1 MDWFNPARTPPVD
14 TVLNMGVVGRV
25 ESLWRY
31 PVKSMRGEEL
41 REAYLTAKGVYG
53 DRRYAFLSTGA
64 RKDFP
69 YFTAREQPEL
79 LQHRARY
86 LHPEKMIRP
95 KGELSLADGAIE
107 VETPLGERLAVDDPR
122 LIQLLRSGLHEW
134 QQKRHQVMV
143 VQSDSPVVD
152 TRPLSLFCLQTVGR
166 LSEEL
171 GEELDKRRFRA
182 NVYVD
187 LASGKGFDEDEWVG
201 RRLRIGADAVV
212 EILKRTKRCK
222 LITLDPDTSERN
234 IELMRKIALEHELRA
249 GISAGVVVEGMIAVG
264 DEMRMVGR
272 GNKRT
277 SMSLDPGKSRRGA
290 PGTGIAEAA
299 VPSTRAFPL
308 PRAKKGHGGPRVSQ
322 LAQDDTSV

>member
-1 MDWFNPARTPPVD
+1 VI
-14 TVLNMGVVGRV
+14 GRV

-95 KGELSLADGAIE
+95 EGDLSLEDGAIE
-107 VETPLGERLAVDDPR
+107 VETPEGERLAVDDPR

-134 QQKRHQVMV
+134 QQQRHQVML
-143 VQSDSPVVD
+143 VQSDNPVVD
-152 TRPLSLFCLQTVGR
+152 TRPLSLFSLQTVR
-166 LSEEL
+166 QLSEEV
-171 GEELDKRRFRA
+171 GVDLDKRLFRA

-187 LASGKGFDEDEWVG
+187 LASGGGFAEDAWVG
-201 RRLRIGADAVV
+201 RKLAIGGVAVV
-212 EILKRTKRCK
+212 KILKRTKRCK
-222 LITLDPDTSERN
+222 LITLDPETSVPNVE
-234 IELMRKIALEHELRA
+234 IMKKVAKEHELRA
-249 GISAGVVVEGMIAVG
+249 GITAGVLVEAMIAVG
-264 DEMRMVGR
+264 DEIRLV
-272 GNKRT
+272 
-277 SMSLDPGKSRRGA
+277 D
-290 PGTGIAEAA
+290 
-299 VPSTRAFPL
+299 
-308 PRAKKGHGGPRVSQ
+308 
-322 LAQDDTSV
+322 

>member
-1 MDWFNPARTPPVD
+1 
-14 TVLNMGVVGRV
+14 MGVVGRV

-95 KGELSLADGAIE
+95 GGELSLADGAIE
-107 VETPLGERLAVDDPR
+107 VETPSGERLAADDPR

-152 TRPLSLFCLQTVGR
+152 TRPLSLFCLQTVR
-166 LSEEL
+166 QL
-171 GEELDKRRFRA
+171 GEELGIELDKRLFRA
-182 NVYVD
+182 NVYFD
-187 LASGKGFDEDEWVG
+187 LASGGGFSEDAWVG
-201 RRLRIGADAVV
+201 RKLAIGEVAVV
-212 EILKRTKRCK
+212 EVLKRTKRCK
-222 LITLDPDTSERN
+222 LITLDPDTSEPN
-234 IELMRKIALEHELRA
+234 KEIMKKVALEHELRA
-249 GISAGVVVEGMIAVG
+249 GISSGVVIEGMIAVG
-264 DEMRMVGR
+264 DEIRLM
-272 GNKRT
+272 
-277 SMSLDPGKSRRGA
+277 D
-290 PGTGIAEAA
+290 
-299 VPSTRAFPL
+299 
-308 PRAKKGHGGPRVSQ
+308 
-322 LAQDDTSV
+322 